1 MRSIA
6 RLLLPLLTLV
16 AAPAMA
22 QEIVYADVTGGDVTG
37 AEVTQVEAAVE
48 SAVLVQSADEPE
60 LSAERVV
67 ATYRPAPVPRGV
79 AAYGPFRVL
88 DEGHAALVGV
98 TDAATP
104 GQFAAMLRDHPGI
117 AMLEMVLCPGTE
129 DDRANLRLGLML
141 RERGVATHV
150 PDGGFVASGAVELF
164 LAGAQRSAEPAALFA
179 VHSWEDD
186 AGRQAS
192 DYAVDAPKNRAYL
205 DYYQAVGM
213 SADEAR
219 AFYAMTNSVPFSS
232 AKWLSRGDM
241 AQWVRLDRAAPVQAP
256 VGAPVA
262 GPFQLA
268 VLDSSRALH

>member
-6 RLLLPLLTLV
+6 KLLLPLLSLV
-16 AAPAMA
+16 ATPAMA
-22 QEIVYADVTGGDVTG
+22 QEIVYADVTQDAVAPMA
-37 AEVTQVEAAVE
+37 AEP
-48 SAVLVQSADEPE
+48 AVLTQTAASEE

-67 ATYRPAPVPRGV
+67 ATYRPAPVPRGL

-88 DEGHAALVGV
+88 DGNRAALVDV
-98 TDAATP
+98 TDATTP
-104 GQFAAMLRDHPGI
+104 RQFATMLRDHPGI
-117 AMLEMVLCPGTE
+117 AVLEMVLCPGTE

-141 RERGVATHV
+141 REHGVATHV

-164 LAGAQRSAEPAALFA
+164 LAGETRSAEPAALFA

-192 DYAVDAPKNRAYL
+192 DYAADAPKNRAYL

-213 SADEAR
+213 TSVEAR

-232 AKWLSRGDM
+232 AKWLSRGEL
-241 AQWVRLDRAAPVQAP
+241 AQWVRLDRAAPVPAP
-256 VGAPVA
+256 IA

-268 VLDSSRALH
+268 ALDSSSALP

>member
-6 RLLLPLLTLV
+6 KLLLPLLTFV
-16 AAPAMA
+16 AVPAAA
-22 QEIVYADVTGGDVTG
+22 QEIAYADVRQ
-37 AEVTQVEAAVE
+37 AEVAAE

-67 ATYRPAPVPRGV
+67 ATYRPAPVPRGL
-79 AAYGPFRVL
+79 AAYGPFRVI
-88 DEGHAALVGV
+88 DASHAALVDV

-104 GQFAAMLRDHPGI
+104 SHFAAMLRDHPGI
-117 AMLEMVLCPGTE
+117 AVLEMVLCPGTE

-164 LAGAQRSAEPAALFA
+164 LAGARRSAEPAALFA

-192 DYAVDAPKNRAYL
+192 DYAADAPKNRAYL

-213 SADEAR
+213 STAEAR

-232 AKWLSRGDM
+232 AKWLSRGDL
-241 AQWVRLDRAAPVQAP
+241 AQWVRLDRDSSPKAPL
-256 VGAPVA
+256 A

-268 VLDSSRALH
+268 VLDSSGALH